1 MQSNAIEPKSDFPQV
16 YSNKTKPETPKT
28 DSETPK
34 TDLLLMEMMTLIKEQ
49 NKTMVDIMMNMMQNL
64 PIKLTPAPLVNPYQ
78 S

>member
-16 YSNKTKPETPKT
+16 YSNKTKP
-28 DSETPK
+28 ETPK